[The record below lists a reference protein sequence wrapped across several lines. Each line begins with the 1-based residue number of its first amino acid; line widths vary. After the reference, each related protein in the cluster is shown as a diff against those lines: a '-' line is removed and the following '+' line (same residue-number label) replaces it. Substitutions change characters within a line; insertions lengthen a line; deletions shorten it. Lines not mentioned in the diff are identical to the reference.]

1 MKRIIATLII
11 ATPLV
16 FSAMPAIAAEDG
28 GINES
33 PPSSETISP
42 EHQPTLTPNENTPS
56 IDIGEGISS
65 FVGGLFGN
73 LLPGF
78 DETIGQ
84 FKSIFEGDSIA
95 SLLEEELDF
104 LPELSSVLEN
114 TGNGDFPDPSKIEE
128 ALEAIELSD
137 LFAFFDESA
146 IATDSVEERNRAAT
160 EISSEIAAA
169 LAHATTF
176 SDEAQE
182 AMSERVN
189 GSIEAAQ
196 NSQSLANDSAGQD
209 VTQNIERN
217 QSEQLAILTGQISGL
232 LIESQQDRTDRAMGT
247 VLTSET
253 LQQIQAM
260 NTRAGNQ
267 QRAAAAHAVQG
278 SAGVQVFGAHQ
289 PTVVH

>member
-1 MKRIIATLII
+1 MKKIIATFVI
-11 ATPLV
+11 ATPLLL
-16 FSAMPAIAAEDG
+16 SAMPAIAADDT
-28 GINES
+28 
-33 PPSSETISP
+33 PSSP
-42 EHQPTLTPNENTPS
+42 LTPDEDTPSVDIGS
-56 IDIGEGISS
+56 IDIGEGFSS
-65 FVGGLFGN
+65 FVGGLLGN

-84 FKSIFEGDSIA
+84 FKSIFEGDSIV
-95 SLLEEELDF
+95 SVLEDELDF

-128 ALEAIELSD
+128 ALENIDLSE

-146 IATDSVEERNRAAT
+146 IETDTVEARNRAAT

-169 LAHATTF
+169 LAHSTTF

-182 AMSERVN
+182 AMSERVD

-196 NSQSLANDSAGQD
+196 MSQSLAEDSAGQD

-232 LIESQQDRTDRAMGT
+232 LIESQQDRTDRAMNT
-247 VLTSET
+247 VMTSET
-253 LQQIQAM
+253 LQQIQTM
-260 NTRAGNQ
+260 NTRAENQ
-267 QRAAAAHAVQG
+267 QRSAAAHALQG
-278 SAGVQVFGAHQ
+278 SAGVQIFGEYQ
-289 PTVVH
+289 PTVIQ